1 MYDTGNMYKDTEIMY
16 QVTGETEKV
25 RCDECLKIY
34 QTLRPAPISAVHTE
48 SISSQGW
55 PEFSTTESVTSMN
68 DSGK

>member
-1 MYDTGNMYKDTEIMY
+1 MYE
-16 QVTGETEKV
+16 VTGETELV
-25 RCDECLKIY
+25 RCEECLKIS

-68 DSGK
+68 DRKVGTEEFKTAL